1 MTNKIVPSCE
11 KVQGKLN
18 SFLDN
23 ALAGRD
29 AINIAAHLESCPAC
43 YQEFRGLEAVRDA
56 VRRLPAPS
64 SSDAVRLRAFQRLEN
79 VVHAGE
85 SSTTN
90 ARPHRWSATFLH
102 SITGWSSAM
111 ATLMA
116 AAAAAGIVFLVP
128 LSQNRDTPLPSP
140 VSSQVVPSEAEIHDL
155 FTLHDVHA
163 AEWTGDDTLARRDA
177 AAQAHGALLGR
188 ADAAVTGSL

>member
-1 MTNKIVPSCE
+1 MTNKTAQSCE
-11 KVQGKLN
+11 KVQAKLN

-29 AINIAAHLESCPAC
+29 AVDMAAHLESCPAC

-56 VRRLPAPS
+56 VRRLPAPA
-64 SSDAVRLRAFQRLEN
+64 SSDAVRLQAFQRLEN
-79 VVHAGE
+79 VVYAGE

-90 ARPHRWSATFLH
+90 ACPNRWSATFLH
-102 SITGWSSAM
+102 GITGWSSAM
-111 ATLMA
+111 ATLTA
-116 AAAAAGIVFLVP
+116 AAVAAGIVFLVP
-128 LSQNRDTPLPSP
+128 LSQNRETTLTSP

-163 AEWTGDDTLARRDA
+163 VEWTGDDTFARRDA

-188 ADAAVTGSL
+188 ADASVTSNL